1 MALLIPSPETLTTPL
16 LTGACFLFMFL
27 FMLRSIFMKIKG
39 TTPEPPM
46 PAGWL
51 PVIGHLHLLSS
62 KSQVLKETFSR
73 WHEEYGPVLML
84 QLGLR
89 RVLLVSSW
97 EMAKECFT
105 TNDLAFS
112 SRPLT
117 TAAKYM
123 ADDAFMFAFAPYGDH
138 WREMRKIVVEEMLS
152 NRRLRSFTDLR
163 TSEINAQVSEAYRL
177 WLANDQ
183 QLVKVDMRQFL
194 EELTFN
200 VVARAVA
207 GEDCT
212 IGRGGNDVKGREL
225 ARCTRESVKLFTV
238 FVVSDFFPFLEVLDI
253 KGWIGTM
260 KRVAREMDAYVGRC
274 MEEHRQRRKSIS
286 DYKSDDFIDVLLSH
300 FNDDEGANQAI
311 KSSATVKLNPTLPVR
326 SKTMMIGANDTTTS
340 TMIRTIYLL
349 LLHPNALKKVR
360 EELDHHA
367 AVKESLRLKPTS
379 PLLAL
384 RESKE
389 DCQVGGFCVPAGT
402 RLMVNLWK
410 IHNDLQVWT
419 DPDEFQP
426 ERFLGSN
433 VDLHGKHFQLLPF
446 GSGRRICPGI
456 SFVLSIVHIA
466 LARLLQGFDI
476 KLLPADSFF
485 DDDKPLGFG
494 TILNQIYL
502 SRDV

>member
-1 MALLIPSPETLTTPL
+1 MALLIPSPETLTTAL

-27 FMLRSIFMKIKG
+27 FMLRSMFMKRKG
-39 TTPEPPM
+39 ATLQPPM

-112 SRPLT
+112 NRPLS

-123 ADDAFMFAFAPYGDH
+123 GNDAFMFAFAPYGDH
-138 WREMRKIVVEEMLS
+138 WREMRKIAVEEMLS

-163 TSEINAQVSEAYRL
+163 TSEINAQVSEAYML
-177 WLANDQ
+177 WLANKQ
-183 QLVKVDMRQFL
+183 QPVKVDMRKLL

-200 VVARAVA
+200 VVARTVA
-207 GEDCT
+207 GEDCA
-212 IGRGGNDVKGREL
+212 IGRGGNGVKAREFDQ
-225 ARCTRESVKLFTV
+225 RTREVVKLFTV
-238 FVVSDFFPFLEVLDI
+238 FVASDFFPFLEVLDI

-260 KRVAREMDAYVGRC
+260 KRVARELDAFIGRC
-274 MEEHRQRRKSIS
+274 MEEHRQRRKSTS
-286 DYKSDDFIDVLLSH
+286 DYRSHDFIDVLLSH
-300 FNDDEGANQAI
+300 FNEDEGANRAI
-311 KSSATVKLNPTLPVR
+311 KSSAMVKLNPTLSVR
-326 SKTMMIGANDTTTS
+326 SKTMMTAENETTAS

-349 LLHPNALKKVR
+349 LLHPNALKKVQ
-360 EELDHHA
+360 EELDHHVGKGRIVNESDLKNLVYLQA
-367 AVKESLRLKPTS
+367 AVKESLRVSPTA

-389 DCQVGGFCVPAGT
+389 DCQVGGLCVPAGT

-410 IHNDLQVWT
+410 IHHDQRVWT
-419 DPDEFQP
+419 DPDKTSFN
-426 ERFLGSN
+426 L
-433 VDLHGKHFQLLPF
+433 
-446 GSGRRICPGI
+446 SG
-456 SFVLSIVHIA
+456 F
-466 LARLLQGFDI
+466 
-476 KLLPADSFF
+476 
-485 DDDKPLGFG
+485 
-494 TILNQIYL
+494 
-502 SRDV
+502 

>member
-1 MALLIPSPETLTTPL
+1 
-16 LTGACFLFMFL
+16 MFL

-39 TTPEPPM
+39 ATPQPPM

-62 KSQVLKETFSR
+62 KSQVLKETFSC

-84 QLGLR
+84 QLGLCL
-89 RVLLVSSW
+89 VLLVSSW

-112 SRPLT
+112 NRPLS

-123 ADDAFMFAFAPYGDH
+123 ADDAFVFAFSPYGDH
-138 WREMRKIVVEEMLS
+138 WREMRKTAVEEMLS

-163 TSEINAQVSEAYRL
+163 TSEINAQVIEAYRL

-183 QLVKVDMRQFL
+183 QPVKVDMRQLL

-200 VVARAVA
+200 VVARTVVF
-207 GEDCT
+207 D
-212 IGRGGNDVKGREL
+212 EL
-225 ARCTRESVKLFTV
+225 LEELF
-238 FVVSDFFPFLEVLDI
+238 L
-253 KGWIGTM
+253 K
-260 KRVAREMDAYVGRC
+260 
-274 MEEHRQRRKSIS
+274 H
-286 DYKSDDFIDVLLSH
+286 
-300 FNDDEGANQAI
+300 
-311 KSSATVKLNPTLPVR
+311 
-326 SKTMMIGANDTTTS
+326 TMMIGGDDTTAS

-349 LLHPNALKKVR
+349 LLHPNALKKVH
-360 EELDHHA
+360 EELDHHVGKERIVNESDLKNLVYLQA
-367 AVKESLRLKPTS
+367 AVKESLRLSPTT

-410 IHNDLQVWT
+410 IHHDLHVWT

-426 ERFLGSN
+426 EQFLGSN
-433 VDLHGKHFQLLPF
+433 VDVHGKHLQVLPF
-446 GSGRRICPGI
+446 GSGWRICPGI
-456 SFVLSIVHIA
+456 SFALSIVHIA
-466 LARLLQGFDI
+466 LARLLQGFDM

-485 DDDKPLGFG
+485 DDDNPLGFG
-494 TILNQIYL
+494 TILNVLLAPRLPKALYC
-502 SRDV
+502 